1 MMRNTLTDTE
11 TGLQTRRIVVSLLKG
26 GVAKSETAVHLA
38 HGLAL
43 AGQKVLL
50 VDTDIQAQCS
60 DMLGLEPEYGLAELI
75 AGVVAP
81 EDAPVEARPNLDLLA
96 GGVALAGVKMEIA
109 RREMSPEAVLAE
121 ALEAYE
127 GRYDVIVLDTAPGWD
142 AMLVNAL
149 YCSKEVLSPVS
160 MEPMAVKGL
169 DRFFERL
176 AIIQK
181 YNRDLTVRWIIPT
194 FVDGRVRKTETILN
208 QLNDRY
214 GDLIGPAISYSAK
227 LSEATAFGKTIF
239 EHDPKGVGAKT
250 YLTMI
255 ERIIADDPRPV
266 EARGPVRSVR
276 QAAAEL
282 ARSLRQPAKPK
293 PIAEPE
299 IEPVLAPAPAVA
311 PISAPIP
318 EAVHL
323 AAAQPE
329 GADRTETAVAVSP
342 DREEVIAQSP
352 PPCPGAN
359 VIEVESEE
367 KGIEE
372 IRAEAIDRL
381 EPEPEPAVFEA
392 EPEPSLNPLRR
403 LKEIRRSQVSAVNF
417 KGRPLTQLKQRIFG
431 HGRA

>member
-1 MMRNTLTDTE
+1 MTRNALSGADNR
-11 TGLQTRRIVVSLLKG
+11 LQTRRIVVSLLKG

-43 AGQKVLL
+43 AGQKILL

-60 DMLGLEPEYGLAELI
+60 DMLGLEPERGLAELI
-75 AGVVAP
+75 AGVVTP

-121 ALEAYE
+121 ALEPYE
-127 GRYDVIVLDTAPGWD
+127 GRYDAIVMDTAPGWD

-149 YCSKEVLSPVS
+149 YCSREVLSPVS

-169 DRFFERL
+169 DRFQERL
-176 AIIQK
+176 GIIQK
-181 YNRDLTVRWIIPT
+181 YNRELKIRWIIPT

-208 QLNDRY
+208 QLNSRY

-250 YLTMI
+250 YLAMI
-255 ERIIADDPRPV
+255 ERVIADDPRPV
-266 EARGPVRSVR
+266 EARSPVRSVR
-276 QAAAEL
+276 RAAAEL
-282 ARSLRQPAKPK
+282 ARSLRQPIKPVVR
-293 PIAEPE
+293 PTP
-299 IEPVLAPAPAVA
+299 EPV
-311 PISAPIP
+311 IAPIP
-318 EAVHL
+318 EPLIAPAAVPAVAAAPVIAPASETVPL

-329 GADRTETAVAVSP
+329 AVGRP
-342 DREEVIAQSP
+342 
-352 PPCPGAN
+352 
-359 VIEVESEE
+359 
-367 KGIEE
+367 
-372 IRAEAIDRL
+372 EAIASIPEASAPQPISSDRAAAGSESTERL
-381 EPEPEPAVFEA
+381 EPEPAPDEPTVFEA
-392 EPEPSLNPLRR
+392 EPDPPLNPLRR
-403 LKEIRRSQVSAVNF
+403 LKEIRRSQTSAVNF